1 MRVWIRRGL
10 FLLLLI
16 STLVLLLVTNMGNG
30 IGSSAIAEVSM
41 TRESQGQML
50 YQSRQHL
57 PDQQGNHWLVV
68 ASKHVGF
75 ASPPSIDLML
85 AGCPGFVD
93 IDHSLPLTLI
103 MSKGKTVKV
112 KSLPESLYTEV
123 LPGSNV
129 AQYNLQPIVPEL
141 DAALD
146 LFIPTKGMKSIQVEV
161 PTQVVQEWQTVATC
175 ADILCEPLTDPA
187 LPH

>member
-16 STLVLLLVTNMGNG
+16 STLVLLLLTNMGNG

-41 TRESQGQML
+41 TREAQGQML
-50 YQSRQHL
+50 YQSRQDL

-75 ASPPSIDLML
+75 SSPPRIDLML

-93 IDHSLPLTLI
+93 IDHSQPLTLI
-103 MSKGKTVKV
+103 TSHGKTVKV
-112 KSLPESLYTEV
+112 KSLPESLYTEL

-129 AQYNLQPIVPEL
+129 AQYNLQPILPEL

-161 PTQVVQEWQTVATC
+161 PTQVVKEWQTVATC
-175 ADILCEPLTDPA
+175 ADILCEPLTDPV
-187 LPH
+187 LTH

>member
-10 FLLLLI
+10 ALLLLI
-16 STLVLLLVTNMGNG
+16 STLVLLLFTDIGNG
-30 IGSSAIAEVSM
+30 IGSSATAEVSM
-41 TRESQGQML
+41 TREAQGQML

-57 PDQQGNHWLVV
+57 PDQQGNDWLVI

-75 ASPPSIDLML
+75 TSPPSIDLIL

-93 IDHSLPLTLI
+93 IDHSQPLTLTT
-103 MSKGKTVKV
+103 SQGKIVKV
-112 KSLPESLYTEV
+112 KSLPESFYTEL
-123 LPGSNV
+123 LPGPNV
-129 AQYNLQPIVPEL
+129 AQYNLQPIVPKL

-146 LFIPTKGMKSIQVEV
+146 LLIPIKGMKSIQVEV

-175 ADILCEPLTDPA
+175 ADILCEPLTFPA
-187 LPH
+187 INH